1 MSLRSLCEDT
11 FPGYSWQRY
20 VEYATASSICWYE
33 SGRVLSMRN
42 GTNAATTNT
51 TKVRKSPVTQDIRR
65 NHAKDITV
73 IAGVSAI
80 AGSRTTLAPALL
92 FPESRVLTLM
102 AAGETYLDKLP
113 GIGNRIEPAGLIG
126 RSISGAIT
134 GVIISRRKHKNMWLG
149 ALIGAAAACAG
160 AYVTY
165 YARKKF
171 GKITGTPDPIVGLV
185 EDVAMICLG
194 SILLDDDRI

>member
-1 MSLRSLCEDT
+1 
-11 FPGYSWQRY
+11 
-20 VEYATASSICWYE
+20 
-33 SGRVLSMRN
+33 MRN
-42 GTNAATTNT
+42 GTSATTGIA
-51 TKVRKSPVTQDIRR
+51 KSGRGTAMRDIRR
-65 NHAKDITV
+65 NSPKDIAV

-92 FPESRVLTLM
+92 FPESKALTLM
-102 AAGETYLDKLP
+102 AAGEAYVDKLP
-113 GIGNRIEPAGLIG
+113 GIGDRIEPGGLIG
-126 RSISGAIT
+126 RGIAGAVTGAI
-134 GVIISRRKHKNMWLG
+134 VSKRRHRSMWLG
-149 ALIGAAAACAG
+149 ALVGAAAACAS

-171 GKITGTPDPIVGLV
+171 GEITGTPDAIAGLV